1 MELDALPLLPLPD
14 WGARESALSSDEK
27 TPTTPLN
34 IPAKG
39 KSFVEPQVIN
49 DPAEAGPTSPGPV
62 APSKDQGP
70 ETGGYDDHS
79 PSRHPTNKK
88 GGYGAG

>member
-1 MELDALPLLPLPD
+1 MGWAV
-14 WGARESALSSDEK
+14 SSDEK
-27 TPTTPLN
+27 TPSNPLN

-39 KSFVEPQVIN
+39 KSLVEPRISD
-49 DPAEAGPTSPGPV
+49 DPAEGGPTSPSQV
-62 APSKDQGP
+62 EPSMDKGP

-79 PSRHPTNKK
+79 PSLHPTNKK